1 QARAKVASLSGGEK
15 ARLLLAKL
23 MAKESNLLVMDEPTN
38 DLDVETLDLLQ
49 DLLGE
54 YDGTVLIVSHDRD
67 FLDRIAT
74 TTVAM
79 EGNGQAVVYAG
90 GWSDYRAQRAE
101 TAAATAPAEKTA
113 KPAKEAREA
122 SKPKPQQAGLSFTEK
137 HRLEE
142 LPGVIA
148 RLEAEIGKL
157 EQLLADPEL
166 FTREPVKFRKA
177 TEALTERQDKL
188 SAAEEEWLELEE
200 KAEAAG

>member
-1 QARAKVASLSGGEK
+1 MHEIIDAVD
-15 ARLLLAKL
+15 ARLIDDNHSHTPKRPFNI
-23 MAKESNLLVMDEPTN
+23 S
-38 DLDVETLDLLQ
+38 VED
-49 DLLGE
+49 
-54 YDGTVLIVSHDRD
+54 DGTPGD
-67 FLDRIAT
+67 FPFQITPIA
-74 TTVAM
+74 AA
-79 EGNGQAVVYAG
+79 EQPPLPPDAGVV
-90 GWSDYRAQRAE
+90 E
-101 TAAATAPAEKTA
+101 TAAATAPGEKAA
-113 KPAKEAREA
+113 KPAKEAREP

-188 SAAEEEWLELEE
+188 SAAEEEWLALEE